1 MEQDDKMEFIHRLG
15 KVGKQWGLGES
26 AGKIWG
32 TLLLIGRPLTQREIA
47 EHCGYSPGLVS
58 RNLNVLS
65 HLGIVHYSGRKVQEK
80 LYKPTTSFIGTFEK
94 LVLNFME
101 SEVNPIIDLLGHI
114 KNDEKD
120 KEVRSRIEDLIGDY
134 RKMRVFLD
142 FFTKILEVRE
152 KMNLPNI
159 ENSTKETLNK
169 LLKSMDSFGVNGRRD
184 NFTTL

>member
-32 TLLLIGRPLTQREIA
+32 TLLLIGRPLTQKEIA
-47 EHCGYSPGLVS
+47 EHCGYSLGLVS

-65 HLGIVHYSGRKVQEK
+65 HLGIVHYSGRKVHEK

-101 SEVNPIIDLLGHI
+101 TEVNPIIDLLGQI
-114 KNDEKD
+114 KSDEKD
-120 KEVRSRIEDLIGDY
+120 KDVRSGIEDLIGDY
-134 RKMRVFLD
+134 RKMLVFLN
-142 FFTKILEVRE
+142 FFNKILEVRDE
-152 KMNLPNI
+152 MNLSNI
-159 ENSTKETLNK
+159 ENSTKETLDN
-169 LLKSMDSFGVNGRRD
+169 LLRSIDSFKENGKPG
-184 NFTTL
+184 NFPVL

>member
-32 TLLLIGRPLTQREIA
+32 TLLLIGKPLTQKEIA
-47 EHCGYSPGLVS
+47 KHCGYSLGLVS

-80 LYKPTTSFIGTFEK
+80 LYKPTTSFIGSFEK

-101 SEVNPIIDLLGHI
+101 IEVNPIIDLLGHI

-120 KEVRSRIEDLIGDY
+120 KDVRSGIEDLIGDY
-134 RKMRVFLD
+134 RKMLIFLD
-142 FFTKILEVRE
+142 FFTRILEVRD
-152 KMNLPNI
+152 KMNLSNI
-159 ENSTKETLNK
+159 EKSTKETLDN
-169 LLKSMDSFGVNGRRD
+169 LLKSIDSSTENAKPGSFPAQ
-184 NFTTL
+184 